1 VARKISARE
10 NGIRRVLRSSL
21 AALSISLALALPA
34 AAAELKQKTIEAYER
49 YVRQATARMER
60 ELGHRNPFLWVDT
73 AAEPRRKALLEQLR
87 RGEVV
92 IERLHETGAD
102 GQALKAPD
110 GLIHH
115 WVGVVFI
122 PGAKLAD
129 VLALVQDYD
138 RHQEIYKPDVLRSR
152 TLARAGDDFK
162 IHLRFLKK
170 KVITVVVDTDHDV
183 NYRRISPARAAS
195 HSRTTR
201 VLEVENHGKPGE
213 RHKPEG
219 NDGGFLWRLDTFW
232 RFDERDGGTYVQC
245 ESVSLTRDI
254 PTGLGWIVGPFVNS
268 VPRESLVFTLGT
280 TRTALLRSGH
290 TAND

>member
-1 VARKISARE
+1 MARKISARE
-10 NGIRRVLRSSL
+10 DGFRRVLRSSL
-21 AALSISLALALPA
+21 AALSISLALVLPA

-49 YVRQATARMER
+49 YVRQASQRVER

-73 AAEPRRKALLEQLR
+73 AAEPFRRALLEQLR
-87 RGEVV
+87 HGEVV

-102 GQALKAPD
+102 GKALKAPD

-115 WVGVVFI
+115 WVGTVFI
-122 PGAKLAD
+122 PGAKLTD

-152 TLARAGDDFK
+152 TLERTGDDFK

-254 PTGLGWIVGPFVNS
+254 PIGLGWIVGPFVNG